1 MSKALA
7 AVRRAEEQIEGC
19 PCQAVDAGDD
29 SQRTVEGQNVMALI
43 QLKICGDE
51 QAKIEIRKSRNRA

>member
-19 PCQAVDAGDD
+19 PCQAVGEGGDD
-29 SQRTVEGQNVMALI
+29 SQRTVEGQNVMALY
-43 QLKICGDE
+43 
-51 QAKIEIRKSRNRA
+51 N